1 MENTVPT
8 ILFVDDED
16 GFRYATTKALEKAGF
31 AVTAERDYVGALKQL
46 ESDRPID
53 LLLTDVVMPD
63 RLHGFALARM
73 ARMRRRSMKVV
84 YITGQ
89 DVPTSE
95 AMGSVLRKPIG
106 EEALVDEIRRVLAS

>member
-1 MENTVPT
+1 
-8 ILFVDDED
+8 
-16 GFRYATTKALEKAGF
+16 
-31 AVTAERDYVGALKQL
+31 
-46 ESDRPID
+46 
-53 LLLTDVVMPD
+53 
-63 RLHGFALARM
+63 M